1 MVEAEDSIEGDR
13 RTNEL
18 ASQLLSNVSA
28 STRAINN
35 NGATQTRPTQE
46 HVEEEVS
53 NGFRPRP
60 RPFARPAIAA
70 GAHVDALMLIFLIH
84 SVISEQGSLYV
95 MTIGN
100 RKCHI
105 IT

>member
-18 ASQLLSNVSA
+18 ASQLLSNVSEL
-28 STRAINN
+28 TRAINN

-46 HVEEEVS
+46 NVEEEVS
-53 NGFRPRP
+53 IVFRPRP

-70 GAHVDALMLIFLIH
+70 SAHALMLIFLIH
-84 SVISEQGSLYV
+84 SVI
-95 MTIGN
+95 
-100 RKCHI
+100 
-105 IT
+105 